1 MYGYKELSPLTSED
15 ILNEVSEEDIFK
27 IIIKEP
33 ILKDKGALYRAP
45 YREDS
50 NPDCYFENYNGVL
63 SFVDFADYQSS
74 KNCFMFLQRVLKL
87 THNEVLQ
94 YVYGHFNLGSGDGKF
109 RLKDKQENDHVEE
122 EKLVKSF
129 KERTITYL
137 PREFGY
143 KDKKFWSQYG
153 ISRENL
159 IKDGVIPIQMY
170 RSMSKHGKYF
180 TIACMDEAYAY
191 TKFTTLKG
199 KLKPGK
205 VKIYRPYAVKE
216 AKWFTNCNQNDVGG
230 LESLPEKGDLLL
242 ITKAYKDCR
251 IALNFKIIS
260 CWFQAEGIFPNKEIL
275 LNLCIRF
282 KKIIIW
288 FDNDSTGIAHS
299 ARLVSLINSL
309 VPDKASLMMIP
320 PKLLKESVKDLSDFY
335 AKKGKEETIKFL
347 TERGITI
354 KI

>member
-94 YVYGHFNLGSGDGKF
+94 YIYGHFNLGSGDGKF

-153 ISRENL
+153 ISKENL

-170 RSMSKHGKYF
+170 RSTSKHGKYF

-199 KLKPGK
+199 KLKPNK
-205 VKIYRPYAVKE
+205 VKIYRPYANKE
-216 AKWFTNCNQNDVGG
+216 AKWFTNCNQNDVGY
-230 LESLPEKGDLLL
+230 LEELPEKGDLLI

-251 IALNFKIIS
+251 ILKNFGIVS
-260 CWFQAEGIFPNKEIL
+260 CWVQAEGIFPNREIL
-275 LNLCIRF
+275 QNLCARF
-282 KKIIIW
+282 KKIMIW

-299 ARLVSLINSL
+299 ARLVSVLNDIESNKATLIML
-309 VPDKASLMMIP
+309 P
-320 PKLLKESVKDLSDFY
+320 PKLLKESVKDPSDFY

>member
-1 MYGYKELSPLTSED
+1 MYGYKEFSPLTNED
-15 ILNEVSEEDIFK
+15 ILNEVSEEDVFK

-50 NPDCYFENYNGVL
+50 NPECYFEDYNGAL
-63 SFVDFADYQSS
+63 TFVDFADYQSS
-74 KNCFMFLQRVLKL
+74 KNCFVFLQRVLKL
-87 THNEVLQ
+87 TPNEVLQ
-94 YVYGHFNLGSGDGKF
+94 YIYSHFNLGTGDSKF
-109 RLKDKQENDHVEE
+109 RLKDKQENDYVEE

-129 KERTITYL
+129 KERTITIL

-143 KDKKFWSQYG
+143 KDKQFWSQYG
-153 ISRENL
+153 ISKENL
-159 IKDGVIPIQMY
+159 IMDGVIPIQMY
-170 RSMSKHGKYF
+170 RSMSKYGKWF
-180 TIACMDEAYAY
+180 TISCIDESYAY

-199 KLKPGK
+199 KIKPGK
-205 VKIYRPYAVKE
+205 IKIYRPYAGKE

-230 LESLPEKGDLLL
+230 LEDLPKKNDLLL

-251 IALNFKIIS
+251 ISRNFSIAS
-260 CWFQAEGIFPNKEIL
+260 CWFQAEGMFPSKEIL
-275 LNLCIRF
+275 LELCMRF

-299 ARLVSLINSL
+299 ARLVSIINSL

-320 PKLLKESVKDLSDFY
+320 PKLLKESIKDLSDFY

-347 TERGITI
+347 LDKGITI